1 MNVIIDNYDE
11 IQNDNEDIIFE
22 WKKSLRD
29 MKSMKTNETWIFV
42 LFVYNILKFS
52 CEIKIALP
60 LICMHCMLLIFHFI
74 ALCLNFISSMLFFSF
89 CTNSCC

>member
-29 MKSMKTNETWIFV
+29 MKSMKTNETWI
-42 LFVYNILKFS
+42 
-52 CEIKIALP
+52 
-60 LICMHCMLLIFHFI
+60 
-74 ALCLNFISSMLFFSF
+74 
-89 CTNSCC
+89 